1 MSSHLDSG
9 WKSWAFHIC
18 SCWFASDGIQGAQ
31 PQNRALGNAEHLK
44 LKESQK
50 KTDAGGTL
58 WPSALLPPSLK
69 WVIWNLPCEEC
80 LLRTRRRKT
89 FLSIA
94 MEFGARNVH
103 TQTCKTPLFPLHLY
117 HLLPEHRLLCLVISL
132 QCFISL
138 SRSLLF
144 WLILWVFVLL
154 WGLPWTCKNSM
165 KVVCLRPLNLS
176 SPGQFSDPAK
186 DPNGVKENAS
196 SPIGTWRFGQ
206 QIIHWSCLLGAQN
219 SKFMGEKLWD
229 MWKIPPSN
237 PI

>member
-58 WPSALLPPSLK
+58 WPSALIPPSLK

-103 TQTCKTPLFPLHLY
+103 TQTCKTPSLPITFTICCPSTDSSVLSFLY
-117 HLLPEHRLLCLVISL
+117 NASFLCLEAS
-132 QCFISL
+132 CSGWF
-138 SRSLLF
+138 F
-144 WLILWVFVLL
+144 
-154 WGLPWTCKNSM
+154 G
-165 KVVCLRPLNLS
+165 S
-176 SPGQFSDPAK
+176 SFFCGGSH
-186 DPNGVKENAS
+186 GHV
-196 SPIGTWRFGQ
+196 
-206 QIIHWSCLLGAQN
+206 
-219 SKFMGEKLWD
+219 
-229 MWKIPPSN
+229 KIPWKLYAFDLLICPHQVNFQTRPKTLMESRKTF
-237 PI
+237 PPL